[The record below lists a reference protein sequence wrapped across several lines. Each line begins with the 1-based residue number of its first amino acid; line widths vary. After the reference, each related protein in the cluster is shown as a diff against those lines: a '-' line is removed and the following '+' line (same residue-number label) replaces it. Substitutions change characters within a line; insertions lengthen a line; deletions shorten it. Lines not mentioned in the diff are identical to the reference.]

1 MRKKPNRPLGV
12 AQSQC
17 LKTGITNKNVKI
29 IVKEIIMRISKLF
42 KKAACAVLAA
52 TMMTGLV
59 ACQNSGSANNG
70 KIKVGVIQ
78 LIENGAFDDMKA
90 GFIEELRAKGYTE
103 DKCEIITKSAQ
114 GDTATLN
121 TICQEMIDNKV
132 DLVATI
138 ATPAT
143 QAMVNMDSNI
153 PVVFISVSAP
163 IAAGVTSSMEKPDK
177 NATGTSNAIPV
188 SDIFALSDSLTPGN
202 KTYGLI
208 YNTGEVNSVNTV
220 KDAKSYLD
228 GKGLKYVEAVVTN
241 SSEIQ
246 QAAES
251 LVGNVDA
258 VFIPNDS
265 VVQSGMA
272 QITEITRKNK
282 IPVYACS
289 ATTVQSGAFATVA
302 MNDKQIGAQSADM
315 AAQILGGAKVA
326 DVPAIVVPASG
337 TVVNKN
343 TMEALGVT
351 LPDDVKSSVQMI
363 SDK

>member
-1 MRKKPNRPLGV
+1 M
-12 AQSQC
+12 A
-17 LKTGITNKNVKI
+17 TG
-29 IVKEIIMRISKLF
+29 M
-42 KKAACAVLAA
+42 AAC
-52 TMMTGLV
+52 
-59 ACQNSGSANNG
+59 GSSSEKSSG

-78 LIENGAFDDMKA
+78 LIENGAFNDMKD

-103 DKCEIITKSAQ
+103 DKCDIVVKSAQ

-121 TICQEMIDNKV
+121 TICQEMVDSRM

-143 QAMVNMDSNI
+143 QAMVNMDSDI

-163 IAAGVTSSMEKPDK
+163 VAAGVTSNMEKPDK

-188 SDIFALSDSLTPGN
+188 SDIFNLSDSLTPGN

-251 LVGNVDA
+251 LVGSVDA
-258 VFIPNDS
+258 IFVPNDS

-302 MNDKQIGAQSADM
+302 MNDKQIGSQSADM
-315 AAQILGGAKVA
+315 AVEILGGRKVA
-326 DVPAIVVPASG
+326 DVPSVVVPASG
-337 TVVNKN
+337 TVINQN

-351 LPDDVKSSVQMI
+351 IPDSVKSTAQLI
-363 SDK
+363 TDAK

>member
-1 MRKKPNRPLGV
+1 MRLG
-12 AQSQC
+12 
-17 LKTGITNKNVKI
+17 K
-29 IVKEIIMRISKLF
+29 MF
-42 KKAACAVLAA
+42 KKAACMMLAA
-52 TMMTGLV
+52 VMATGMA
-59 ACQNSGSANNG
+59 ACGSSSEKSSGR
-70 KIKVGVIQ
+70 IKVGVIQ
-78 LIENGAFDDMKA
+78 LIENGAFNDMKD

-103 DKCEIITKSAQ
+103 DKCDIVVKSAQ

-121 TICQEMIDNKV
+121 TICQEMVDSRM

-143 QAMVNMDSNI
+143 QAMVNMDSDI
-153 PVVFISVSAP
+153 PVVYISVSAP
-163 IAAGVTSSMEKPDK
+163 VAAGVTSNMEKPDK

-188 SDIFALSDSLTPGN
+188 SDIFNLSDSLTPGN

-251 LVGNVDA
+251 LVGSVDA
-258 VFIPNDS
+258 IFVPNDS

-302 MNDKQIGAQSADM
+302 MNDKQIGSQSADM
-315 AAQILGGAKVA
+315 AVEILGGRKVA
-326 DVPAIVVPASG
+326 DVPSVVVPASG
-337 TVVNKN
+337 TVINRN

-351 LPDDVKSSVQMI
+351 IPDSVKSTAQLI
-363 SDK
+363 TDAK

>member
-1 MRKKPNRPLGV
+1 MRLG
-12 AQSQC
+12 
-17 LKTGITNKNVKI
+17 K
-29 IVKEIIMRISKLF
+29 MF
-42 KKAACAVLAA
+42 KKAACMMLAA
-52 TMMTGLV
+52 VMATGMA
-59 ACQNSGSANNG
+59 ACGSSSEKSSG

-78 LIENGAFDDMKA
+78 LIENGAFNDMKD

-103 DKCEIITKSAQ
+103 DKCDIVVKSAQ

-121 TICQEMIDNKV
+121 TICQEMVDSRM

-143 QAMVNMDSNI
+143 QAMVNMDSDI

-163 IAAGVTSSMEKPDK
+163 VAAGVTSNMEKPDK

-188 SDIFALSDSLTPGN
+188 SDIFNLSDSLTPGN

-251 LVGNVDA
+251 LVGSVDA
-258 VFIPNDS
+258 IFVPNDS

-289 ATTVQSGAFATVA
+289 ATTVQSGAFVTVA
-302 MNDKQIGAQSADM
+302 MNDKQIGSQSADM
-315 AAQILGGAKVA
+315 AVEILGGRKVA
-326 DVPAIVVPASG
+326 DVPSVVVPASG
-337 TVVNKN
+337 TVINQN

-351 LPDDVKSSVQMI
+351 IPDSVKSTAQLI
-363 SDK
+363 TDAK

>member
-1 MRKKPNRPLGV
+1 MRLG
-12 AQSQC
+12 
-17 LKTGITNKNVKI
+17 K
-29 IVKEIIMRISKLF
+29 MF
-42 KKAACAVLAA
+42 KKAACMMLAA
-52 TMMTGLV
+52 VMATGMA
-59 ACQNSGSANNG
+59 ACGSSSEKSSG

-78 LIENGAFDDMKA
+78 LIENGAFNDMKD
-90 GFIEELRAKGYTE
+90 GFIEELRANGYTE
-103 DKCEIITKSAQ
+103 DKCDIVVKSAQ

-121 TICQEMIDNKV
+121 TICQEIVDSRM

-143 QAMVNMDSNI
+143 QAMVNMDSDI

-163 IAAGVTSSMEKPDK
+163 VAAGVTSNMEKPDK

-188 SDIFALSDSLTPGN
+188 SDIFNLSDSLTPGN

-251 LVGNVDA
+251 LVGSVDA
-258 VFIPNDS
+258 IFVPNDS

-302 MNDKQIGAQSADM
+302 MNDKQIGSQSADM
-315 AAQILGGAKVA
+315 AVEILGGRKVA
-326 DVPAIVVPASG
+326 DVPSVVVPASG
-337 TVVNKN
+337 TVINQN

-351 LPDDVKSSVQMI
+351 IPDSVKSTAQLI
-363 SDK
+363 TDAK

>member
-1 MRKKPNRPLGV
+1 MRLG
-12 AQSQC
+12 
-17 LKTGITNKNVKI
+17 K
-29 IVKEIIMRISKLF
+29 MF
-42 KKAACAVLAA
+42 KKAACMMLAA
-52 TMMTGLV
+52 VMATGMA
-59 ACQNSGSANNG
+59 ACGSSSEKSSG

-78 LIENGAFDDMKA
+78 LIENGAFNDMKD

-103 DKCEIITKSAQ
+103 DKCDIVVKSAQ

-121 TICQEMIDNKV
+121 TICQEMVDSRM

-143 QAMVNMDSNI
+143 QAMVNMDSDI

-163 IAAGVTSSMEKPDK
+163 VAAGVTSNMEKPDK

-188 SDIFALSDSLTPGN
+188 SDIFNLSDSLTPGN

-251 LVGNVDA
+251 LVGSVDA
-258 VFIPNDS
+258 IFVPNDS

-302 MNDKQIGAQSADM
+302 MNDKQIGSQSADM
-315 AAQILGGAKVA
+315 AVEILGGRKVA
-326 DVPAIVVPASG
+326 DVPSVVVPASG
-337 TVVNKN
+337 TVINQN
-343 TMEALGVT
+343 TMEALSVT
-351 LPDDVKSSVQMI
+351 IPDSVKSTAQLI
-363 SDK
+363 TDAK

>member
-1 MRKKPNRPLGV
+1 MMKF
-12 AQSQC
+12 
-17 LKTGITNKNVKI
+17 I
-29 IVKEIIMRISKLF
+29 
-42 KKAACAVLAA
+42 KKAVCMALAA
-52 TMMTGLV
+52 IMMTG
-59 ACQNSGSANNG
+59 AAGCAGSATSG
-70 KIKVGVIQ
+70 GDKVKVGVIQ
-78 LIENGAFDDMKA
+78 LIENGAFNDMRD
-90 GFIEELRAKGYTE
+90 GFVEELRAKGYTE
-103 DKCEIITKSAQ
+103 DKCEIIIKSAQ

-121 TICQEMIDNKV
+121 TICQEMVDNKV

-143 QAMVNMDSNI
+143 QAMVNMDSDI

-188 SDIFALSDSLTPGN
+188 SEIFGLSDSLTPGN
-202 KTYGLI
+202 KTYGII

-220 KDAKSYLD
+220 KDAKEYLD

-251 LVGNVDA
+251 LVGSVDA
-258 VFIPNDS
+258 IFIPNDS

-289 ATTVQSGAFATVA
+289 ATTVVSGAFATVA
-302 MNDKQIGAQSADM
+302 IEDKQIGAQSADM
-315 AAQILGGAKVA
+315 AAQILGGAKVE
-326 DVPAIVVPASG
+326 DVPSIVVPASG
-337 TVVNKN
+337 VVINQTTLN
-343 TMEALGVT
+343 SLGVT
-351 LPDDVKSSVQMI
+351 LSDDMKSSAQLVTDAQ
-363 SDK
+363 

>member
-1 MRKKPNRPLGV
+1 MRLG
-12 AQSQC
+12 
-17 LKTGITNKNVKI
+17 K
-29 IVKEIIMRISKLF
+29 MF
-42 KKAACAVLAA
+42 KKAACMMLAA
-52 TMMTGLV
+52 VMATGMA
-59 ACQNSGSANNG
+59 ACGSSSEKSSG

-78 LIENGAFDDMKA
+78 LIENGAFNDMKD

-103 DKCEIITKSAQ
+103 DKCDIVVKSAQ

-121 TICQEMIDNKV
+121 TICQEMVDSRM

-143 QAMVNMDSNI
+143 QAMVNMDSDI

-163 IAAGVTSSMEKPDK
+163 VAAGVTSSMEKPDK

-188 SDIFALSDSLTPGN
+188 SDIFNLSDSLTPGN

-220 KDAKSYLD
+220 KDAKSYLN

-251 LVGNVDA
+251 LVGSVDA
-258 VFIPNDS
+258 IFVPNDS

-302 MNDKQIGAQSADM
+302 MNDKQIGSQSADM
-315 AAQILGGAKVA
+315 AVEILGGRKVA
-326 DVPAIVVPASG
+326 DVPSVVVPASG
-337 TVVNKN
+337 TVINQN

-351 LPDDVKSSVQMI
+351 IPDSVKSTAQLI
-363 SDK
+363 TDAK

>member
-1 MRKKPNRPLGV
+1 MRLG
-12 AQSQC
+12 
-17 LKTGITNKNVKI
+17 K
-29 IVKEIIMRISKLF
+29 MF
-42 KKAACAVLAA
+42 KKAACMMLAA
-52 TMMTGLV
+52 VMATGMA
-59 ACQNSGSANNG
+59 ACGSSSEKSSG

-78 LIENGAFDDMKA
+78 LIENGAFNDMKD

-103 DKCEIITKSAQ
+103 DKCDIVVKSAQ

-121 TICQEMIDNKV
+121 TICQEMVDSRM

-143 QAMVNMDSNI
+143 QAMVNMDSDI

-163 IAAGVTSSMEKPDK
+163 VAAGVTSSMEKPDK

-188 SDIFALSDSLTPGN
+188 SDIFNLSDSLTPGN

-251 LVGNVDA
+251 LVGSVDA
-258 VFIPNDS
+258 IFVPNDS

-282 IPVYACS
+282 IPVYACR

-302 MNDKQIGAQSADM
+302 MNDKQIGSQSADM
-315 AAQILGGAKVA
+315 AVEILGGRKVA
-326 DVPAIVVPASG
+326 DVPSVVVPASG
-337 TVVNKN
+337 TVINQN

-351 LPDDVKSSVQMI
+351 IPDSVKSTAQLI
-363 SDK
+363 TDAK

>member
-1 MRKKPNRPLGV
+1 MRLG
-12 AQSQC
+12 
-17 LKTGITNKNVKI
+17 K
-29 IVKEIIMRISKLF
+29 MF
-42 KKAACAVLAA
+42 KKAACMMLAA
-52 TMMTGLV
+52 VMATGMA
-59 ACQNSGSANNG
+59 ACGSSSEKSSG

-78 LIENGAFDDMKA
+78 LIENGAFNDMKD

-103 DKCEIITKSAQ
+103 DKCDIVVKSAQ

-121 TICQEMIDNKV
+121 TICQEMVDSRM

-143 QAMVNMDSNI
+143 QAMVNMDSDI

-163 IAAGVTSSMEKPDK
+163 VAAGVTSNMEKPDK

-188 SDIFALSDSLTPGN
+188 SDIFNLSDSLTPGN

-251 LVGNVDA
+251 LVGSVDA
-258 VFIPNDS
+258 IFVPNDS

-302 MNDKQIGAQSADM
+302 MNDKQIGSQSADM
-315 AAQILGGAKVA
+315 AVEILGGRKVA
-326 DVPAIVVPASG
+326 DVPSVVVPASG
-337 TVVNKN
+337 TVINQN

-351 LPDDVKSSVQMI
+351 IPDSVKSTAQLI
-363 SDK
+363 TDAK

>member
-1 MRKKPNRPLGV
+1 M
-12 AQSQC
+12 
-17 LKTGITNKNVKI
+17 KTA
-29 IVKEIIMRISKLF
+29 KLF
-42 KKAACAVLAA
+42 KRFMCLALAAVMVMSLAAC
-52 TMMTGLV
+52 G
-59 ACQNSGSANNG
+59 NSGAADG

-78 LIENGAFDDMKA
+78 LIENGAFNDMRD
-90 GFIEELRAKGYTE
+90 GFVEQLRAKGYTE
-103 DKCEIITKSAQ
+103 DKCEIIVKSAQ

-121 TICQEMIDNKV
+121 TICQDMIDSKV
-132 DLVATI
+132 NLVATI

-143 QAMVNMDSNI
+143 QAMVNMDSSI

-163 IAAGVTSSMEKPDK
+163 VAAGVMSSMEKPDK

-188 SDIFALSDSLTPGN
+188 SDIFELSDSLIPGSQ
-202 KTYGLI
+202 TYGFI

-220 KDAKSYLD
+220 KDAKAYLD
-228 GKGLKYVEAVVTN
+228 GKGLKYIETVVTN

-251 LVGNVDA
+251 LVGRVDA
-258 VFIPNDS
+258 IFIPNDS

-282 IPVYACS
+282 IPIYACS

-315 AAQILGGAKVA
+315 AVQILGGAKPA

-337 TVVNKN
+337 TVINQN

-351 LPDDVKSSVQMI
+351 IPDSIKSSVQML

>member
-1 MRKKPNRPLGV
+1 MRLG
-12 AQSQC
+12 
-17 LKTGITNKNVKI
+17 K
-29 IVKEIIMRISKLF
+29 MF
-42 KKAACAVLAA
+42 KKAACMMLAA
-52 TMMTGLV
+52 VMATGMA
-59 ACQNSGSANNG
+59 ACGSSSEKSSG

-78 LIENGAFDDMKA
+78 LIENGAFNDMKD

-103 DKCEIITKSAQ
+103 DKCDIVVKSAQ

-121 TICQEMIDNKV
+121 TICQEMVDSRM

-143 QAMVNMDSNI
+143 QAMVNMDSDI

-163 IAAGVTSSMEKPDK
+163 VAAGVTSSMEKPDK

-188 SDIFALSDSLTPGN
+188 SDIFNLSDSLTPGN
-202 KTYGLI
+202 NTYGLI

-251 LVGNVDA
+251 LVGSVDA
-258 VFIPNDS
+258 IFVPNDS

-302 MNDKQIGAQSADM
+302 MNDKQIGSQSSDM
-315 AAQILGGAKVA
+315 AVEILGGRKVA
-326 DVPAIVVPASG
+326 DVPSVVVPASG
-337 TVVNKN
+337 TVINQN

-351 LPDDVKSSVQMI
+351 IPDSVKSTAQLI
-363 SDK
+363 TDAK

>member
-1 MRKKPNRPLGV
+1 MRLG
-12 AQSQC
+12 
-17 LKTGITNKNVKI
+17 K
-29 IVKEIIMRISKLF
+29 MF
-42 KKAACAVLAA
+42 KKAACMMLAA
-52 TMMTGLV
+52 VMATVMA
-59 ACQNSGSANNG
+59 ACGSGSEKSSG

-78 LIENGAFDDMKA
+78 LIENGAFNDMKD

-103 DKCEIITKSAQ
+103 DKCDIVVKSAQ

-121 TICQEMIDNKV
+121 TICQEMVDSRM

-143 QAMVNMDSNI
+143 QAMVNMDSDI

-163 IAAGVTSSMEKPDK
+163 VAAGVTSNMEKPDK

-188 SDIFALSDSLTPGN
+188 SDIFNLSDSLTPGN

-251 LVGNVDA
+251 LVGSVDA
-258 VFIPNDS
+258 IFVPNDS

-302 MNDKQIGAQSADM
+302 MNDKQIGSQSADM
-315 AAQILGGAKVA
+315 AVEILGGRKVA
-326 DVPAIVVPASG
+326 DVPSVVVPASG
-337 TVVNKN
+337 TVINRN

-351 LPDDVKSSVQMI
+351 IPDSVKSTAQLI
-363 SDK
+363 TDAK

>member
-1 MRKKPNRPLGV
+1 M
-12 AQSQC
+12 
-17 LKTGITNKNVKI
+17 KTA
-29 IVKEIIMRISKLF
+29 KLF
-42 KKAACAVLAA
+42 KRFMCMALAAVMVMSLAAC
-52 TMMTGLV
+52 G
-59 ACQNSGSANNG
+59 NSGAADG

-78 LIENGAFDDMKA
+78 LIENGAFNDMRD
-90 GFIEELRAKGYTE
+90 GFVEQLRAKGYTE
-103 DKCEIITKSAQ
+103 DKCEIIVKSAQ

-121 TICQEMIDNKV
+121 TICQDMIDSKV
-132 DLVATI
+132 NLVATI

-143 QAMVNMDSNI
+143 QAMVNMDSSI

-163 IAAGVTSSMEKPDK
+163 VAAGVMSSMEKPDK

-188 SDIFALSDSLTPGN
+188 SDIFELSDSLIPGSQ
-202 KTYGLI
+202 TYGFI

-220 KDAKSYLD
+220 KDAKAYLD
-228 GKGLKYVEAVVTN
+228 GKGLKYIETVVTN

-251 LVGNVDA
+251 LVGRVDA
-258 VFIPNDS
+258 IFIPNDS

-282 IPVYACS
+282 IPIYACS

-315 AAQILGGAKVA
+315 AVQILGGAKPA

-337 TVVNKN
+337 TVINQN

-351 LPDDVKSSVQMI
+351 IPDSIKSSVQML

>member
-1 MRKKPNRPLGV
+1 MRLG
-12 AQSQC
+12 
-17 LKTGITNKNVKI
+17 K
-29 IVKEIIMRISKLF
+29 MF
-42 KKAACAVLAA
+42 KKAACMMLAA
-52 TMMTGLV
+52 VMATGMA
-59 ACQNSGSANNG
+59 ACGSSSEKSSG

-78 LIENGAFDDMKA
+78 LIENGAFNDMKD

-103 DKCEIITKSAQ
+103 DKCDIVVKSAQ

-121 TICQEMIDNKV
+121 TICQEMVDSRM

-143 QAMVNMDSNI
+143 QAMVNMDSDI

-163 IAAGVTSSMEKPDK
+163 VAAGVTSNMEKPDK

-188 SDIFALSDSLTPGN
+188 SDIFNLSDSLTPGN

-228 GKGLKYVEAVVTN
+228 SKGLKYVEAVVTN

-251 LVGNVDA
+251 LVGSVDA
-258 VFIPNDS
+258 IFVPNDS

-302 MNDKQIGAQSADM
+302 MNDKQIGSQSADM
-315 AAQILGGAKVA
+315 AVEILGGRKVA
-326 DVPAIVVPASG
+326 DVPSVVVPASG
-337 TVVNKN
+337 TVINRN

-351 LPDDVKSSVQMI
+351 IPDSVKSTAQLI
-363 SDK
+363 TDAK

>member
-1 MRKKPNRPLGV
+1 MRLG
-12 AQSQC
+12 
-17 LKTGITNKNVKI
+17 K
-29 IVKEIIMRISKLF
+29 MF
-42 KKAACAVLAA
+42 KKAACMMLAA
-52 TMMTGLV
+52 VMATGMA
-59 ACQNSGSANNG
+59 ACGSGSEKSSG

-78 LIENGAFDDMKA
+78 LIENGAFNDMKD

-103 DKCEIITKSAQ
+103 DKCDIVVKSAQ

-121 TICQEMIDNKV
+121 TICQEMVDSRM

-143 QAMVNMDSNI
+143 QAMVNMDSDI

-163 IAAGVTSSMEKPDK
+163 VAACVTSNMEKPDK

-188 SDIFALSDSLTPGN
+188 SDIFNLSDSLTPGN

-251 LVGNVDA
+251 LVGSVDA
-258 VFIPNDS
+258 IFVPNDS

-302 MNDKQIGAQSADM
+302 MNDKQIGSQSADM
-315 AAQILGGAKVA
+315 AVEILGGRKVA
-326 DVPAIVVPASG
+326 DVPSVVVPASG
-337 TVVNKN
+337 TVINQN

-351 LPDDVKSSVQMI
+351 IPDSVKSTAQLI
-363 SDK
+363 TDAK

>member
-1 MRKKPNRPLGV
+1 MRLG
-12 AQSQC
+12 
-17 LKTGITNKNVKI
+17 K
-29 IVKEIIMRISKLF
+29 MF
-42 KKAACAVLAA
+42 KKAACMMLAA
-52 TMMTGLV
+52 VMATGMA
-59 ACQNSGSANNG
+59 ACGSSSEKSSG

-78 LIENGAFDDMKA
+78 LIENGAFNDMKD

-103 DKCEIITKSAQ
+103 DKCDIVVKSAQ

-121 TICQEMIDNKV
+121 TICQEMVDSRM

-143 QAMVNMDSNI
+143 QAMVNMDSDI

-163 IAAGVTSSMEKPDK
+163 VAAGVTSNMEKPDK

-188 SDIFALSDSLTPGN
+188 SDIFNLRDSLTPGN

-251 LVGNVDA
+251 LVGSVDA
-258 VFIPNDS
+258 IFVPNDS

-302 MNDKQIGAQSADM
+302 MNDKQIGSQSADM
-315 AAQILGGAKVA
+315 AVEILGGRKVA
-326 DVPAIVVPASG
+326 DVPSVVVPASG
-337 TVVNKN
+337 TVINQN

-351 LPDDVKSSVQMI
+351 IPDSVKSTAQLI
-363 SDK
+363 TDAK

>member
-1 MRKKPNRPLGV
+1 MRLG
-12 AQSQC
+12 
-17 LKTGITNKNVKI
+17 K
-29 IVKEIIMRISKLF
+29 MF
-42 KKAACAVLAA
+42 KKAACMMLAA
-52 TMMTGLV
+52 VMATGMA
-59 ACQNSGSANNG
+59 ACGSSSEKSSG

-78 LIENGAFDDMKA
+78 LIENGAFNDMKD
-90 GFIEELRAKGYTE
+90 GFIEKLRAKGYTE
-103 DKCEIITKSAQ
+103 DKCDIVVKSAQ

-121 TICQEMIDNKV
+121 TICQEMVDSRM

-143 QAMVNMDSNI
+143 QAMVNMDSDI

-163 IAAGVTSSMEKPDK
+163 VAAGVTSSMEKPDK

-188 SDIFALSDSLTPGN
+188 SDIFNLSDSLTPGN

-251 LVGNVDA
+251 LVGSVDA
-258 VFIPNDS
+258 IFVPNDS

-302 MNDKQIGAQSADM
+302 MNDKQIGSQSADM
-315 AAQILGGAKVA
+315 AVEILGGRKVA
-326 DVPAIVVPASG
+326 DVPSVVVPASG
-337 TVVNKN
+337 TVINQN

-351 LPDDVKSSVQMI
+351 IPDSVKSTAQLI
-363 SDK
+363 TDAK

>member
-1 MRKKPNRPLGV
+1 MRLG
-12 AQSQC
+12 
-17 LKTGITNKNVKI
+17 K
-29 IVKEIIMRISKLF
+29 MF
-42 KKAACAVLAA
+42 KKAACMMLAA
-52 TMMTGLV
+52 VMATGMA
-59 ACQNSGSANNG
+59 ACGSGSEKSSG

-78 LIENGAFDDMKA
+78 LIENGAFNDMKD

-103 DKCEIITKSAQ
+103 DKCDIVVKSAQ

-121 TICQEMIDNKV
+121 TICQEMVDSRM

-143 QAMVNMDSNI
+143 QAMVNMDSDI

-163 IAAGVTSSMEKPDK
+163 VAAGVTSNMEKPDK

-188 SDIFALSDSLTPGN
+188 SDIFNLSDSLTPGN

-251 LVGNVDA
+251 LVGSVDA
-258 VFIPNDS
+258 IFVPNDS

-302 MNDKQIGAQSADM
+302 MNDKQIGSQSADM
-315 AAQILGGAKVA
+315 AVEILGGRKVA
-326 DVPAIVVPASG
+326 DVPSVVVPASG
-337 TVVNKN
+337 TVINQN

-351 LPDDVKSSVQMI
+351 IPDSVKSTAQLI
-363 SDK
+363 TDAK

>member
-1 MRKKPNRPLGV
+1 M
-12 AQSQC
+12 
-17 LKTGITNKNVKI
+17 KTA
-29 IVKEIIMRISKLF
+29 KLF
-42 KKAACAVLAA
+42 KRFMCLALAAVMVMSLAAC
-52 TMMTGLV
+52 G
-59 ACQNSGSANNG
+59 NSGAADG

-78 LIENGAFDDMKA
+78 LIENGAFNDMRD
-90 GFIEELRAKGYTE
+90 GFVEQLRAKGYTE
-103 DKCEIITKSAQ
+103 DKCEIIVKSAQ

-121 TICQEMIDNKV
+121 TICQDMIDSKV
-132 DLVATI
+132 NLVATI

-143 QAMVNMDSNI
+143 QAMVNMDSSI

-163 IAAGVTSSMEKPDK
+163 VAAGVMSSMEKPDK

-188 SDIFALSDSLTPGN
+188 SDIFELSDSLIPGSQ
-202 KTYGLI
+202 TYGFI

-220 KDAKSYLD
+220 KDAKAYLD
-228 GKGLKYVEAVVTN
+228 GKGLKYIETVVTN

-251 LVGNVDA
+251 LVGRVDA
-258 VFIPNDS
+258 IFIPNDS

-315 AAQILGGAKVA
+315 AVQILGGAKPA

-337 TVVNKN
+337 TVVNQN

-351 LPDDVKSSVQMI
+351 IPDSVKSSVQML

>member
-1 MRKKPNRPLGV
+1 MRLG
-12 AQSQC
+12 
-17 LKTGITNKNVKI
+17 K
-29 IVKEIIMRISKLF
+29 MF
-42 KKAACAVLAA
+42 KKAACMMLAA
-52 TMMTGLV
+52 VMATGMA
-59 ACQNSGSANNG
+59 ACGSSSEKSSG

-78 LIENGAFDDMKA
+78 LIENGAFNDMKD

-103 DKCEIITKSAQ
+103 DKCDIVVKSAQ

-121 TICQEMIDNKV
+121 TICQEMVDSRM

-143 QAMVNMDSNI
+143 QAMVNMDSDI

-163 IAAGVTSSMEKPDK
+163 VAAGVTSNMEKPDK

-188 SDIFALSDSLTPGN
+188 SDIFN

-251 LVGNVDA
+251 LVVSVDA
-258 VFIPNDS
+258 IFVPNDS

-302 MNDKQIGAQSADM
+302 MNDKQIGSQSADM
-315 AAQILGGAKVA
+315 AVEILGGRKVA
-326 DVPAIVVPASG
+326 DVPSVVVPASG
-337 TVVNKN
+337 TVINQN

-351 LPDDVKSSVQMI
+351 IPDSVKSTAQLI
-363 SDK
+363 TDAK

>member
-1 MRKKPNRPLGV
+1 MRLG
-12 AQSQC
+12 
-17 LKTGITNKNVKI
+17 K
-29 IVKEIIMRISKLF
+29 MF
-42 KKAACAVLAA
+42 KKAACMMLAA
-52 TMMTGLV
+52 VMATGMA
-59 ACQNSGSANNG
+59 ACGSSSEKSNG

-78 LIENGAFDDMKA
+78 LIENGAFNDMKD

-103 DKCEIITKSAQ
+103 DKCDIVVKSAQ

-121 TICQEMIDNKV
+121 TICQEMVDSRM

-143 QAMVNMDSNI
+143 QAMVNMDSDI

-163 IAAGVTSSMEKPDK
+163 VAAGVTSNMEKPDK

-188 SDIFALSDSLTPGN
+188 SDIFNLSDSLTPGN

-251 LVGNVDA
+251 LVGSVDA
-258 VFIPNDS
+258 IFVPNDS

-302 MNDKQIGAQSADM
+302 MNDKQIGSQSADM
-315 AAQILGGAKVA
+315 AVEILGGRKVA
-326 DVPAIVVPASG
+326 DVPSVVVPASG
-337 TVVNKN
+337 TVINQN

-351 LPDDVKSSVQMI
+351 IPDSVKSTAQLI
-363 SDK
+363 TDAK

>member
-1 MRKKPNRPLGV
+1 MRLG
-12 AQSQC
+12 
-17 LKTGITNKNVKI
+17 K
-29 IVKEIIMRISKLF
+29 MF
-42 KKAACAVLAA
+42 KKAACMMLAA
-52 TMMTGLV
+52 VMATGMA
-59 ACQNSGSANNG
+59 ACGSSSEKSSG

-78 LIENGAFDDMKA
+78 LIENGAFNDMKD

-103 DKCEIITKSAQ
+103 DKCDIVVKSAQ

-121 TICQEMIDNKV
+121 TICQEMVDSRM

-143 QAMVNMDSNI
+143 QAMVNMDSDI

-163 IAAGVTSSMEKPDK
+163 VAAGVTSNMEKPDK

-188 SDIFALSDSLTPGN
+188 SDIFNLSDSLTPGN

-251 LVGNVDA
+251 LVGSVDA
-258 VFIPNDS
+258 IFVPNDS

-302 MNDKQIGAQSADM
+302 MNDKQIGSQSADM
-315 AAQILGGAKVA
+315 AVEILEGRKVA
-326 DVPAIVVPASG
+326 DVPSVVVPASG
-337 TVVNKN
+337 TVINQN

-351 LPDDVKSSVQMI
+351 IPDSVKSTAQLI
-363 SDK
+363 TDAK

>member
-1 MRKKPNRPLGV
+1 MRLG
-12 AQSQC
+12 
-17 LKTGITNKNVKI
+17 K
-29 IVKEIIMRISKLF
+29 MF
-42 KKAACAVLAA
+42 KKAACMMLAA
-52 TMMTGLV
+52 VMATGMA
-59 ACQNSGSANNG
+59 ACGSSSEKSSG

-78 LIENGAFDDMKA
+78 LIENGAFNDMKD

-103 DKCEIITKSAQ
+103 DKCDIVVKSAQ

-121 TICQEMIDNKV
+121 AICQEMVDSRM

-143 QAMVNMDSNI
+143 QAMVNMDSDI

-163 IAAGVTSSMEKPDK
+163 VAAGVTSNMEKPDK

-188 SDIFALSDSLTPGN
+188 SDIFNLSDSLTPGN

-251 LVGNVDA
+251 LVGSVDA
-258 VFIPNDS
+258 IFVPNDS

-302 MNDKQIGAQSADM
+302 MNDKQIGSQSADM
-315 AAQILGGAKVA
+315 AVEILGGRKVA
-326 DVPAIVVPASG
+326 DVPSVVVPASG
-337 TVVNKN
+337 TVINQN

-351 LPDDVKSSVQMI
+351 IPDSVKSTAQLI
-363 SDK
+363 TDAK

>member
-1 MRKKPNRPLGV
+1 MRLG
-12 AQSQC
+12 
-17 LKTGITNKNVKI
+17 K
-29 IVKEIIMRISKLF
+29 MF
-42 KKAACAVLAA
+42 KKAACMMLAA
-52 TMMTGLV
+52 VMATGMA
-59 ACQNSGSANNG
+59 ACGSSSEKSSG

-78 LIENGAFDDMKA
+78 LIENGAFNDMKD

-103 DKCEIITKSAQ
+103 DKCDIVVKSAQ

-121 TICQEMIDNKV
+121 TICQEMV
-132 DLVATI
+132 DSRMNLVATI

-143 QAMVNMDSNI
+143 QAMVNMDSDI
-153 PVVFISVSAP
+153 PVVFISVSDP
-163 IAAGVTSSMEKPDK
+163 VAAGVTSNMEKPDK

-188 SDIFALSDSLTPGN
+188 SDIFNLSDSLTPGN

-251 LVGNVDA
+251 LVGSVDA
-258 VFIPNDS
+258 IFVPNDS

-302 MNDKQIGAQSADM
+302 MNDKQIGSQSADM
-315 AAQILGGAKVA
+315 AVEILGGRKVA
-326 DVPAIVVPASG
+326 DVPSVVVPASG
-337 TVVNKN
+337 TVINQN

-351 LPDDVKSSVQMI
+351 IPDSVKSTAQLI
-363 SDK
+363 TDAK

>member
-1 MRKKPNRPLGV
+1 MRLG
-12 AQSQC
+12 
-17 LKTGITNKNVKI
+17 K
-29 IVKEIIMRISKLF
+29 MF
-42 KKAACAVLAA
+42 KKAACMMLAA
-52 TMMTGLV
+52 VMATGMA
-59 ACQNSGSANNG
+59 ACGSGSEKSSG

-78 LIENGAFDDMKA
+78 LIENGAFNDMKD

-103 DKCEIITKSAQ
+103 DKCDIVVKSAQ

-121 TICQEMIDNKV
+121 TICQEMVDSRM

-143 QAMVNMDSNI
+143 QAMVNMDSDI

-163 IAAGVTSSMEKPDK
+163 VAAGVTSNMEKPDK

-188 SDIFALSDSLTPGN
+188 SDIFNLSDSLTPGN

-208 YNTGEVNSVNTV
+208 YNTGEVNSANTV

-251 LVGNVDA
+251 LVGSVDA
-258 VFIPNDS
+258 IFVPNDS

-302 MNDKQIGAQSADM
+302 MNDKQIGSQSADM
-315 AAQILGGAKVA
+315 AVEILGGRKVA
-326 DVPAIVVPASG
+326 DVPSVVVPASG
-337 TVVNKN
+337 TVINQN

-351 LPDDVKSSVQMI
+351 IPDSVKSTAQLI
-363 SDK
+363 TDAK

>member
-1 MRKKPNRPLGV
+1 MRLG
-12 AQSQC
+12 
-17 LKTGITNKNVKI
+17 K
-29 IVKEIIMRISKLF
+29 MF
-42 KKAACAVLAA
+42 KKAACMMLAA
-52 TMMTGLV
+52 VMATGMA
-59 ACQNSGSANNG
+59 ACGSSSEKSSG

-78 LIENGAFDDMKA
+78 LIENGAFNDMKD

-103 DKCEIITKSAQ
+103 DKCDIVVKSAQ

-121 TICQEMIDNKV
+121 TICQEMVDSRM

-143 QAMVNMDSNI
+143 QAMVNMDSGI

-163 IAAGVTSSMEKPDK
+163 VAAGVTSNMEKPDK

-188 SDIFALSDSLTPGN
+188 SDIFNLSDSLTPGN

-251 LVGNVDA
+251 LVGSVDA
-258 VFIPNDS
+258 IFVPNDS

-302 MNDKQIGAQSADM
+302 MNDKQIGSQSADM
-315 AAQILGGAKVA
+315 AVEILGGRKVA
-326 DVPAIVVPASG
+326 DVPSVVVPASG
-337 TVVNKN
+337 TVINRN

-351 LPDDVKSSVQMI
+351 IPDSVKSTAQLITDS
-363 SDK
+363 K

>member
-1 MRKKPNRPLGV
+1 MRLG
-12 AQSQC
+12 
-17 LKTGITNKNVKI
+17 K
-29 IVKEIIMRISKLF
+29 MF
-42 KKAACAVLAA
+42 KKVACMMLAAVMATGMAAC
-52 TMMTGLV
+52 
-59 ACQNSGSANNG
+59 GSSSEKSSG

-78 LIENGAFDDMKA
+78 LIENGAFNDMKD

-103 DKCEIITKSAQ
+103 DKCDIVVKSAQ

-121 TICQEMIDNKV
+121 TICQEMVDSRM

-143 QAMVNMDSNI
+143 QAMVNMDSDI

-163 IAAGVTSSMEKPDK
+163 VAAGVTSNMEKPDK

-188 SDIFALSDSLTPGN
+188 SDIFNLSDSLTPGN

-251 LVGNVDA
+251 LVGSVDA
-258 VFIPNDS
+258 IFVPNDS

-302 MNDKQIGAQSADM
+302 MNDKQIGSQSADM
-315 AAQILGGAKVA
+315 AVEILGGRKVA
-326 DVPAIVVPASG
+326 DVPSVVVPASG
-337 TVVNKN
+337 TVINQN

-351 LPDDVKSSVQMI
+351 IPDSVKSTAQLI
-363 SDK
+363 TDAK

>member
-1 MRKKPNRPLGV
+1 MRLG
-12 AQSQC
+12 
-17 LKTGITNKNVKI
+17 K
-29 IVKEIIMRISKLF
+29 MF
-42 KKAACAVLAA
+42 KKAACMMLAA
-52 TMMTGLV
+52 VMATGMA
-59 ACQNSGSANNG
+59 ACGSSSEKSSG

-78 LIENGAFDDMKA
+78 LIENGAFNDMKD

-103 DKCEIITKSAQ
+103 DKCDIVVKSAQ

-121 TICQEMIDNKV
+121 TICQEMVDSRM

-143 QAMVNMDSNI
+143 QAMVNMDSDI

-163 IAAGVTSSMEKPDK
+163 VAAGVTSNMEKPDK

-188 SDIFALSDSLTPGN
+188 SDIFNLSDSLIPGN

-251 LVGNVDA
+251 LVGSVDA
-258 VFIPNDS
+258 IFVPNDS

-302 MNDKQIGAQSADM
+302 MNDKQIGSQSADM
-315 AAQILGGAKVA
+315 AVEILGGRKVA
-326 DVPAIVVPASG
+326 DVPSVVVPASG
-337 TVVNKN
+337 TVINQN

-351 LPDDVKSSVQMI
+351 IPDSVKSTAQLI
-363 SDK
+363 TDAK

>member
-1 MRKKPNRPLGV
+1 MRLG
-12 AQSQC
+12 
-17 LKTGITNKNVKI
+17 K
-29 IVKEIIMRISKLF
+29 MF
-42 KKAACAVLAA
+42 KKAACMMLAA
-52 TMMTGLV
+52 VMATGMA
-59 ACQNSGSANNG
+59 ACGSSSEKSSG

-78 LIENGAFDDMKA
+78 LIENGAFNDMKD

-103 DKCEIITKSAQ
+103 DKCDIVVKSAQ

-121 TICQEMIDNKV
+121 TICQEMVDSRM

-143 QAMVNMDSNI
+143 QAMVNMDSDI

-163 IAAGVTSSMEKPDK
+163 VAAGVTSNMEKPDK

-188 SDIFALSDSLTPGN
+188 SDIFNLSDSLTPGN

-251 LVGNVDA
+251 LVGSVDA
-258 VFIPNDS
+258 IFVPNDS

-302 MNDKQIGAQSADM
+302 MNDKQIGSQSADM
-315 AAQILGGAKVA
+315 AVEILGGRKAA
-326 DVPAIVVPASG
+326 DVPSVVVPASG
-337 TVVNKN
+337 TVINQN

-351 LPDDVKSSVQMI
+351 IPDSVKSTAQLI
-363 SDK
+363 TDAK

>member
-1 MRKKPNRPLGV
+1 MRLG
-12 AQSQC
+12 
-17 LKTGITNKNVKI
+17 K
-29 IVKEIIMRISKLF
+29 MF
-42 KKAACAVLAA
+42 KKAACMMLAA
-52 TMMTGLV
+52 VMATGMA
-59 ACQNSGSANNG
+59 ACGSSSEKSSG

-78 LIENGAFDDMKA
+78 LIENGAFNDMKD

-103 DKCEIITKSAQ
+103 DKCNIVVKSAQ

-121 TICQEMIDNKV
+121 TICQEMVDSRM

-143 QAMVNMDSNI
+143 QAMVNMDSDI

-163 IAAGVTSSMEKPDK
+163 VAAGVTSNMEKPDK

-188 SDIFALSDSLTPGN
+188 SDIFNLSDSLTPGN

-251 LVGNVDA
+251 LVGSVDA
-258 VFIPNDS
+258 IFVPNDS

-302 MNDKQIGAQSADM
+302 MNDKQIGSQSADM
-315 AAQILGGAKVA
+315 AVEILGGRKVA
-326 DVPAIVVPASG
+326 DVPSVVVPASG
-337 TVVNKN
+337 TVINQN

-351 LPDDVKSSVQMI
+351 IPDSVKSTAQLI
-363 SDK
+363 TDAK

>member
-1 MRKKPNRPLGV
+1 MRLG
-12 AQSQC
+12 
-17 LKTGITNKNVKI
+17 K
-29 IVKEIIMRISKLF
+29 MF
-42 KKAACAVLAA
+42 KKAACMMFAAVMATGMAA
-52 TMMTGLV
+52 
-59 ACQNSGSANNG
+59 CGSSSEKSSG

-78 LIENGAFDDMKA
+78 LIENGAFNDMKD

-103 DKCEIITKSAQ
+103 DKCDIVVKSAQ

-121 TICQEMIDNKV
+121 TICQEMVDSRM

-143 QAMVNMDSNI
+143 QAMVNMDSDI

-163 IAAGVTSSMEKPDK
+163 VAAGVTSSMEKPDK

-188 SDIFALSDSLTPGN
+188 SDIFNLSDSLTPGN

-251 LVGNVDA
+251 LVGSVDA
-258 VFIPNDS
+258 IFVPNDS

-302 MNDKQIGAQSADM
+302 MNDKQIGSQSADM
-315 AAQILGGAKVA
+315 AVEILGGRKVA
-326 DVPAIVVPASG
+326 DVPSVVVPASG
-337 TVVNKN
+337 TVINQN

-351 LPDDVKSSVQMI
+351 IPDSVKSTAQLI
-363 SDK
+363 TDAK

>member
-1 MRKKPNRPLGV
+1 MRLG
-12 AQSQC
+12 
-17 LKTGITNKNVKI
+17 K
-29 IVKEIIMRISKLF
+29 MF
-42 KKAACAVLAA
+42 KKAACMMLAA
-52 TMMTGLV
+52 VMATGMA
-59 ACQNSGSANNG
+59 ACGSSSEKSSG

-78 LIENGAFDDMKA
+78 LIENGAFNDMKD

-103 DKCEIITKSAQ
+103 DKCDIVVKSAQ

-121 TICQEMIDNKV
+121 TICQEMVDSRM

-143 QAMVNMDSNI
+143 QAMVNMDSDI

-163 IAAGVTSSMEKPDK
+163 VAAGVTSNMEKPDK

-188 SDIFALSDSLTPGN
+188 SDIFNLSDSLTPGN

-208 YNTGEVNSVNTV
+208 YNTGEVNSENTD

-251 LVGNVDA
+251 LVGSVDA
-258 VFIPNDS
+258 IFVPNDS

-302 MNDKQIGAQSADM
+302 MNDKQIGSQSADM
-315 AAQILGGAKVA
+315 AVEILGGRKVA
-326 DVPAIVVPASG
+326 DVPSVVVPASG
-337 TVVNKN
+337 TVINQN

-351 LPDDVKSSVQMI
+351 IPDSVKSTAQLI
-363 SDK
+363 TDAK

>member
-1 MRKKPNRPLGV
+1 MRLG
-12 AQSQC
+12 
-17 LKTGITNKNVKI
+17 K
-29 IVKEIIMRISKLF
+29 MF
-42 KKAACAVLAA
+42 KKAACMMLAA
-52 TMMTGLV
+52 VMATGMA
-59 ACQNSGSANNG
+59 ACGSGSEKSSG

-78 LIENGAFDDMKA
+78 LIENGAFNDMKD

-103 DKCEIITKSAQ
+103 DKCDIVVKSAQ

-121 TICQEMIDNKV
+121 TICQEMVDSRM

-143 QAMVNMDSNI
+143 QAMVNMDSDI

-163 IAAGVTSSMEKPDK
+163 VAAGVTSNMEKPDK

-188 SDIFALSDSLTPGN
+188 SDIFNLSDSLTPGN

-251 LVGNVDA
+251 LVGSVDA
-258 VFIPNDS
+258 IFVPNDS

-272 QITEITRKNK
+272 QITEITRKNRFL
-282 IPVYACS
+282 Y
-289 ATTVQSGAFATVA
+289 
-302 MNDKQIGAQSADM
+302 MH
-315 AAQILGGAKVA
+315 AAQQQCSQVHL
-326 DVPAIVVPASG
+326 
-337 TVVNKN
+337 
-343 TMEALGVT
+343 
-351 LPDDVKSSVQMI
+351 QQ
-363 SDK
+363 

>member
-1 MRKKPNRPLGV
+1 MRLG
-12 AQSQC
+12 
-17 LKTGITNKNVKI
+17 K
-29 IVKEIIMRISKLF
+29 MF
-42 KKAACAVLAA
+42 KKAACMMLAA
-52 TMMTGLV
+52 VMATGMA
-59 ACQNSGSANNG
+59 ACGSSSEKSSG

-78 LIENGAFDDMKA
+78 LIENGAFNDMKD

-103 DKCEIITKSAQ
+103 DKCDIVVKSAQ

-121 TICQEMIDNKV
+121 TICQEMVDSRM

-143 QAMVNMDSNI
+143 QAMVNMDSDI

-163 IAAGVTSSMEKPDK
+163 VAAGVTSSMEKPDK

-188 SDIFALSDSLTPGN
+188 SDIFNLSDSLTPGN

-251 LVGNVDA
+251 LVGSVDA
-258 VFIPNDS
+258 IFVPNDS

-302 MNDKQIGAQSADM
+302 MNDKQIGSQSSDM
-315 AAQILGGAKVA
+315 AVEILGGRKVA
-326 DVPAIVVPASG
+326 DVPSVVVPASG
-337 TVVNKN
+337 TVINQN

-351 LPDDVKSSVQMI
+351 IPDSVKSTAQLI
-363 SDK
+363 TDAK

>member
-1 MRKKPNRPLGV
+1 MRLG
-12 AQSQC
+12 
-17 LKTGITNKNVKI
+17 K
-29 IVKEIIMRISKLF
+29 MF
-42 KKAACAVLAA
+42 KKAACMMLAA
-52 TMMTGLV
+52 VMATGMV
-59 ACQNSGSANNG
+59 ACGSSSEKSSG

-78 LIENGAFDDMKA
+78 LIENGAFNDMKD

-103 DKCEIITKSAQ
+103 DKCDIVVKSAQ

-121 TICQEMIDNKV
+121 TICQEMVDSRM

-143 QAMVNMDSNI
+143 QAMVNMDSDI

-163 IAAGVTSSMEKPDK
+163 VAAGVTSNMEKPDK

-188 SDIFALSDSLTPGN
+188 SDIFNLSDSLTPGN

-251 LVGNVDA
+251 LVGSVDA
-258 VFIPNDS
+258 IFVPNDS

-302 MNDKQIGAQSADM
+302 MNDKQIGSQSADM
-315 AAQILGGAKVA
+315 AVEILGGRKVA
-326 DVPAIVVPASG
+326 DVPSVVVPASG
-337 TVVNKN
+337 TVINQN

-351 LPDDVKSSVQMI
+351 IPDSVKSTAQLI
-363 SDK
+363 TDAK

>member
-1 MRKKPNRPLGV
+1 MRLG
-12 AQSQC
+12 
-17 LKTGITNKNVKI
+17 K
-29 IVKEIIMRISKLF
+29 MF
-42 KKAACAVLAA
+42 KKAACMMLAA
-52 TMMTGLV
+52 VMATGMA
-59 ACQNSGSANNG
+59 ACGSSSEKSSG

-78 LIENGAFDDMKA
+78 LIENGAFNDMKD

-103 DKCEIITKSAQ
+103 DKCDIVVKSAQ

-121 TICQEMIDNKV
+121 TICQEMVDSRM

-143 QAMVNMDSNI
+143 QAMVNMDSDI

-163 IAAGVTSSMEKPDK
+163 VAAGVTSNMEKPDK

-188 SDIFALSDSLTPGN
+188 SDIFNLSDSLTPGN

-220 KDAKSYLD
+220 KDAKPYLD

-251 LVGNVDA
+251 LVGSVDA
-258 VFIPNDS
+258 IFVPNDS

-302 MNDKQIGAQSADM
+302 MNDKQIGSQSADM
-315 AAQILGGAKVA
+315 AVEILGGRKVA
-326 DVPAIVVPASG
+326 DVPSVVVPASG
-337 TVVNKN
+337 TVINQN

-351 LPDDVKSSVQMI
+351 IPDSVKSTAQLI
-363 SDK
+363 TDAK

>member
-1 MRKKPNRPLGV
+1 M
-12 AQSQC
+12 
-17 LKTGITNKNVKI
+17 KTA
-29 IVKEIIMRISKLF
+29 KLF
-42 KKAACAVLAA
+42 KRFMCMALAAVMAMSLAAC
-52 TMMTGLV
+52 G
-59 ACQNSGSANNG
+59 NSGAADG

-78 LIENGAFDDMKA
+78 LIENGAFNDMRD
-90 GFIEELRAKGYTE
+90 GFVEQLRAKGYTE
-103 DKCEIITKSAQ
+103 DKCEIIVKSAQ

-121 TICQEMIDNKV
+121 TICQDMIDSKV
-132 DLVATI
+132 NLVATI

-143 QAMVNMDSNI
+143 QAMVNMDSSI

-163 IAAGVTSSMEKPDK
+163 VAAGVMSSMEKPDK

-188 SDIFALSDSLTPGN
+188 SDIFELSDSLIPGSQ
-202 KTYGLI
+202 TYGFI

-220 KDAKSYLD
+220 KDAKAYLD
-228 GKGLKYVEAVVTN
+228 GKGLKYIETVVTN

-251 LVGNVDA
+251 LVGRVDA
-258 VFIPNDS
+258 IFIPNDS

-282 IPVYACS
+282 IPIYACS

-315 AAQILGGAKVA
+315 AVQILGGAKPA

-337 TVVNKN
+337 TVINQN

-351 LPDDVKSSVQMI
+351 IPDSIKSSVQML